1 LGISRGKVLPV
12 LILLDDFRGRKEIH
26 KMAKEKV
33 LTENQQKFL
42 DALFGEAH
50 GDPELAKKLAGYA
63 ESVRVSEIVKSLKQE
78 IVKVS
83 LDVFAVNSVKAALE
97 QIELLHNPTQAGA
110 LTKLK
115 VIESILNRAG
125 AAEKTD
131 GVNVNVPAGGIF
143 IMPAKEAPT
152 NDGTTGESEGTL
164 SET

>member
-1 LGISRGKVLPV
+1 
-12 LILLDDFRGRKEIH
+12 
-26 KMAKEKV
+26 MAKERV

-50 GDPELAKKLAGYA
+50 GDPELAKKLAGYS
-63 ESVRVSEIVKSLKQE
+63 ENVRVSEIVKSLKQE

-83 LDVFAVNSVKAALE
+83 LNVFALNSVKAALE

-131 GVNVNVPAGGIF
+131 GVDLKIPAGGLF
-143 IMPAKEAPT
+143 IMPAKEISSPEPNEGIHDDT
-152 NDGTTGESEGTL
+152 SGKSESEV
-164 SET
+164 SETQT